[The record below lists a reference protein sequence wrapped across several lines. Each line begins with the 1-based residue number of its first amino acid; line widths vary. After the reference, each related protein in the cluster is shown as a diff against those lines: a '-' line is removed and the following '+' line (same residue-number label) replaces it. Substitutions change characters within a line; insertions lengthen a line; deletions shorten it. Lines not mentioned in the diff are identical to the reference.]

1 MKNNRNGKA
10 AILSDKDYSKIRNQ
24 IKSQKYKLLLDLAR
38 YTGERWGALVQ
49 LRVED
54 VYNANGLP
62 LEYIT
67 FRACTRKAAP
77 DGTRETRQIPVHPIL
92 VESLRAY
99 KPASLIW
106 LFPSREGD
114 EAMTIR
120 WADKILRAAVV
131 NAGLDTLGI
140 STHSTRRTFITR
152 LHEQGI
158 DLYTI
163 QQITGHRDLKA
174 LGHYVEISS
183 DRIKGAIA
191 TL

>member
-1 MKNNRNGKA
+1 
-10 AILSDKDYSKIRNQ
+10 
-24 IKSQKYKLLLDLAR
+24 
-38 YTGERWGALVQ
+38 
-49 LRVED
+49 
-54 VYNANGLP
+54 
-62 LEYIT
+62 
-67 FRACTRKAAP
+67 
-77 DGTRETRQIPVHPIL
+77 
-92 VESLRAY
+92 
-99 KPASLIW
+99 
-106 LFPSREGD
+106 
-114 EAMTIR
+114 MTIR